1 MLNLKIKSRLLE
13 RLSLIPDCFNKKLSN
28 FTVSRF
34 LAILIV
40 ALFHNSALYSQDSL
54 ELKSVSIFEN
64 CKAGDFIKV
73 AEYFDETIKSKL
85 DAGQL
90 SYLWGSLEERVGKM
104 KPVQS
109 RMISSEVKDSI
120 TIYYIPCDFEKL
132 SIDLKLGFNSS
143 GKVIGFFLIPP
154 TGTVSYKRPEWIGPG
169 VIKER
174 DIEIPGTRFKL
185 KGKLTLPAQGTR
197 FPLVIL
203 VHGSGPQDMDV
214 TIGPNRIFSDLAMSL
229 AANGVAVLRYH
240 KRTYN
245 HIGDLYSGY
254 DQLTPYEETVEDVRF
269 AYDYAVSLPETD
281 SASVFVLGHSFGG
294 MMSARI
300 AKTVPQL
307 KGLVVM
313 AANASPLEN
322 IVISQMK
329 YLFQNDTAS
338 GLSGMSIKKAE
349 AAKRIVSAHQYNSN
363 TPADSLLL
371 GLTPAYWDYLKAYDQ
386 VEEMKS
392 VNKPVLFVQGG
403 RDYQV
408 PVSEFEIWKK
418 NLAGRGDFNF
428 LLYPELNHLFMKG
441 EGLSLPLEYE
451 NRGNVSRQVTDDISK
466 WIFEKSR

>member
-1 MLNLKIKSRLLE
+1 MLMVV
-13 RLSLIPDCFNKKLSN
+13 LSHYHS
-28 FTVSRF
+28 
-34 LAILIV
+34 
-40 ALFHNSALYSQDSL
+40 LYGQGSL
-54 ELKSVSIFEN
+54 ELKAISIYEN
-64 CKAGDFIKV
+64 CKSGDFIKV
-73 AEYFDETIKSKL
+73 AEQFDSTIKSKL

-109 RMISSEVKDSI
+109 RMISSEVKDSV
-120 TIYYIPCDFEKL
+120 TIFYVPCDFEKL

-185 KGKLTLPAQGTR
+185 KGKLTLPAQGDH

-269 AYDYAVSLPETD
+269 AYEYAATLPETD
-281 SASVFVLGHSFGG
+281 TASVFVLGHSFGG

-300 AKTVPQL
+300 AATVPQL
-307 KGLVVM
+307 KGLIVM
-313 AANASPLEN
+313 AANASPLEEV
-322 IVISQMK
+322 IISQMK

-349 AAKRIVSAHQYNSN
+349 AAKRIVSAHQYTSN

-371 GLTPAYWDYLKAYDQ
+371 GLTPAYWDYLKAYNQ
-386 VEEMKS
+386 VEEMKK
-392 VNKPVLFVQGG
+392 VNKPVIFLQGG

-418 NLAGRGDFNF
+418 NLAGKDNF
-428 LLYPELNHLFMKG
+428 TFLVYPELNHLFLKG
-441 EGLSLPLEYE
+441 EGLSLPSEYE
-451 NRGNVSRQVTDDISK
+451 KRGNVSRQVTDDISG
-466 WIFEKSR
+466 WILKQSK